1 MDLTTTT
8 ETYGPAFHLAG
19 NYLPVTEERTD
30 IDLPVTGELPPEL
43 CGSFLRNGPNPL
55 TPSPHWFFGAG
66 MIHAVGLGGG
76 QAQWYRNRWVRT
88 ASFTGDARY
97 RDAEGRRN
105 FTASNANTHVIRHAG
120 KILALVEGSFPYEV
134 TGELDT
140 VGAWDFD
147 GRLTSAMTA
156 HPKMCSTTGE
166 MHFFG
171 YDQRPPYLTYHVADA
186 DGRLVTS
193 RPVEVPGSTMMHD
206 CNLTERF
213 VVFMDLPVVFDLP
226 TATAGTG
233 FPYRYDV
240 SYGARLGVLR
250 RDDPRGAVR
259 WFEIEPCYVFHALNA
274 YDDGDV
280 ITIDVARI
288 AAPSVDE
295 PGDALLWR
303 WAIDLRSGTVTEAQ
317 LDDRPG
323 EFPRVDDRLTGKA
336 ARHGWVTT
344 MPDPSDHQ
352 ASGAITVYDLVCRT
366 SARHQFTGGRVPS
379 EAAFA
384 PADDVPGGPGWL
396 LAYVYDPWRDASDL
410 VVLDAGRPEDEPV
423 AVVEL
428 PVRVPYGFHGSWLA
442 AG

>member
-1 MDLTTTT
+1 MT
-8 ETYGPAFHLAG
+8 ETYGPPFHRTG
-19 NYLPVTEERTD
+19 NYRPVTEERTD
-30 IDLPVTGELPPEL
+30 VDLQVRGRLPAELA
-43 CGSFLRNGPNPL
+43 GSFLRNGPNPRA
-55 TPSPHWFFGAG
+55 PSPHWFFGAG
-66 MIHAVGLGGG
+66 MIHAVGLDRGR
-76 QAQWYRNRWVRT
+76 ARWYRNRWVRT
-88 ASFTGDARY
+88 ASFTGEVPY
-97 RDAEGRRN
+97 RDGEGRRD
-105 FTASNANTHVIRHAG
+105 FTASNANTHVIRHGG
-120 KILALVEGSFPYEV
+120 KILALVEGSFPYEI
-134 TGELDT
+134 TGDLDT

-186 DGRLVTS
+186 NGRMVLS

-206 CNLTERF
+206 FNLTERF

-226 TATAGTG
+226 AAMAGTG
-233 FPYRYDV
+233 FPYRYDE
-240 SYGARLGVLR
+240 SYGARLGVLC

-274 YDDGDV
+274 HDDGEV
-280 ITIDVARI
+280 ITIDVSRI
-288 AAPSVDE
+288 AKPSVDQ
-295 PGDALLWR
+295 PGESLLWR
-303 WAIDLRSGTVTEAQ
+303 WVIDLAAGAVTEEQ

-323 EFPRVDDRLTGKA
+323 DFPRVDDRLTGKN
-336 ARHGWVTT
+336 ARRGWVTT
-344 MPDPSDHQ
+344 IPDPSDHR
-352 ASGAITVYDLVCRT
+352 ASGAITVYDLVGRT

-379 EAAFA
+379 EAVFA

-396 LAYVYDPWRDASDL
+396 LAYVYDPGRDASDL
-410 VVLDAGRPEDEPV
+410 VVLDADRTEEEPV

-442 AG
+442 AR